1 MKKRIGALLL
11 GSLLM
16 LTGCGADDN
25 GGSKAEEDLTPSSF
39 KERFNASMEGR
50 IGAGAADS
58 QNILVSIDFAAD
70 HVTYASEGYQEF
82 YFEKASNG
90 GVKQKSLN
98 IDNEIVTKTL
108 TGVLFDERFANPFAN
123 IEEESK
129 TIELSIDG
137 AFNDL
142 GKSFYSALLGNWLP
156 LSGEPSDITA
166 NLTFE
171 GGAALEMTCSFLDV
185 ACSFSFA
192 FLAPSNYS
200 EKRIASLP
208 ESEESQ
214 KLAETFDKIKEGN
227 YTYRV
232 YCNEDAYGTYKVDKN
247 KFLYTNKAGMETG
260 YLKSDSGYKIL
271 EVKSDGKAYLKESKS
286 ATFSSLLPTFS
297 FAPELIRGGALANIA
312 NPLTAQVIDSLAI
325 KGLSFSSEAIL
336 SRIAWN
342 EGDYLEIG
350 VSDGKKEYEI
360 DIEEI
365 GKTAITPDLENYIED
380 GWAIKEPTIYSD
392 LLALLGEDMKIPY
405 FDIGGTWNIDNF
417 QNTAEVKMLSLSS
430 DSFDDENEGLATL
443 KEYVKK
449 LRSISSFSEFNEDD
463 WADYAPYPSGGGYGS
478 ENDFAFHINEQFYL
492 EAAYADDYFS
502 GYAFYF
508 LVEAK

>member
-1 MKKRIGALLL
+1 MKKRIGALTL
-11 GSLLM
+11 GTLFM
-16 LTGCGADDN
+16 LTGCGAGDN
-25 GGSKAEEDLTPSSF
+25 GGSKAEDDLTPSSF
-39 KERFNASMEGR
+39 KESFNASMEGR
-50 IGAGAADS
+50 IGVGAADS
-58 QNILVSIDFAAD
+58 QNILASIDFAAD
-70 HVTYASEGYQEF
+70 HVTYVSEGYQEF

-129 TIELSIDG
+129 TVELSIDG
-137 AFNDL
+137 AFNEL
-142 GKSFYSALLGNWLP
+142 GESFYSALLGNWLP

-185 ACSFSFA
+185 ACSFSFS
-192 FLAPSNYS
+192 FLNPSKYT
-200 EKRIASLP
+200 EKRIAPLP

-214 KLAETFDKIKEGN
+214 KLAEALNKIKEGN

-232 YCNEDAYGTYKVDKN
+232 YCNEDVYGTYKVDKN
-247 KFLYTNKAGMETG
+247 KFLYVNKNDKETG

-271 EVKSDGKAYLKESKS
+271 EVRSDGKAYLKESKS
-286 ATFSSLLPTFS
+286 STFSSLLPSFS
-297 FAPELIRGGALANIA
+297 FATELIEGGALANIA
-312 NPLTAQVIDSLAI
+312 NPLNAQIIESLAI
-325 KGLSFSSEAIL
+325 NGLSFSSEAIL
-336 SRIAWN
+336 SKIALN
-342 EGDYLEIG
+342 DDGYLEIDI
-350 VSDGKKEYEI
+350 SDGKKEYEI
-360 DIEEI
+360 HIEDV
-365 GKTAITPDLENYIED
+365 GQTAITPDLENYIED

-392 LLALLGEDMKIPY
+392 LLALLGEDMQIPY

-430 DSFDDENEGLATL
+430 DSFDEENEGLATL

-449 LRSISSFSEFNEDD
+449 LRSIPSFNEFSEDD
-463 WADYAPYPSGGGYGS
+463 WGDYAPYPSGGGYGS

-492 EAAYADDYFS
+492 EVAYADDYFG